1 MSVRQTRR
9 IASGVNEVKVKI
21 TIEISGGFAAIPGL
35 SRPSTIDTD
44 KIDVRLADELKFL
57 LDQANF
63 FSQPEVV
70 SAALPGSAD
79 LITYIV
85 TVQAESGAHTVR
97 ITDPITDPSL
107 QTLVDRIRSIRSSDR
122 D

>member
-1 MSVRQTRR
+1 M
-9 IASGVNEVKVKI
+9 KI
-21 TIEISGGFAAIPGL
+21 TIEISGGFAAIPEL
-35 SRPSTIDTD
+35 SRPSTIDMD
-44 KIDVRLADELKFL
+44 KIDARRADELKFL

-63 FSQPEVV
+63 FSRPEVV

-97 ITDPITDPSL
+97 ITDPITDRSL
-107 QTLVDRIRSIRSSDR
+107 QTLVDRIRSTRSSDR